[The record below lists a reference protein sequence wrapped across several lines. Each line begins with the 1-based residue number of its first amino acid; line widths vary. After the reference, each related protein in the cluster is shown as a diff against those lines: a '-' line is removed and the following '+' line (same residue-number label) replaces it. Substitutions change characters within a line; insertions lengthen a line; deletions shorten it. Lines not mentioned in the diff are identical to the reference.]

1 MTCRLRW
8 CGQTRDQMSNS
19 NMANVWAYSMACHP
33 RATCHV
39 AGYCQW
45 WIQRHVIP
53 EPRITLQG
61 APTRWIHCHDS
72 RATCYMAGCSH
83 LAKSMSWSCH
93 IAGCNNSIHHI
104 ENRLSPYFI
113 FYFLM
118 EFGLWRAA
126 AFVSSPIHLFT
137 DATQIFPSMQRHLV
151 PVKLHAFHGLRNV
164 LPNFWEFIG
173 YCCTALFVISV
184 LPRRSCVIVAVCL
197 FVCLS
202 RREQDNSQTHLP
214 NTAVMTQGDPVEV
227 ITLCC
232 SSGSGYA
239 CMNQFF
245 TFFKIG
251 R

>member
-1 MTCRLRW
+1 MVEVKTTCRIHDSR
-8 CGQTRDQMSNS
+8 
-19 NMANVWAYSMACHP
+19 AACHIAGCCHRANSVACNLRATYHIAGWCHLVNF
-33 RATCHV
+33 RATCH
-39 AGYCQW
+39 
-45 WIQRHVIP
+45 
-53 EPRITLQG
+53 IT
-61 APTRWIHCHDS
+61 
-72 RATCYMAGCSH
+72 GCSH
-83 LAKSMSWSCH
+83 LAKSMSGDHATLQGVIIPSTILKIVYRH
-93 IAGCNNSIHHI
+93 I
-104 ENRLSPYFI
+104 LF
-113 FYFLM
+113 FLFLM

-164 LPNFWEFIG
+164 LPNFCEFIG

-202 RREQDNSQTHLP
+202 LREQDNSQTHLP